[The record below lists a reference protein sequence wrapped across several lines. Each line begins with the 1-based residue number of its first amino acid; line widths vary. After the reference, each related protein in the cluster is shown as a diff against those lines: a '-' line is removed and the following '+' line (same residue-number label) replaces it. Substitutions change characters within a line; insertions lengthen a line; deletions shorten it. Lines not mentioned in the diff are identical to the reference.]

1 MLKIIEQFFKSF
13 GELFPDLKI
22 RRYVLIIIFIAL
34 PLLVWFI
41 DSQTNLIFFW
51 YLQKKVEILK
61 ELCGINKD
69 LALNSSQFSEAYNK
83 IFIELE
89 SHAYFSITERISK
102 IITTITIFT
111 ENLLSSQSFWKFFWG
126 SFVGFGL
133 TIFLGIQFIL
143 GDKSITRTTLFG
155 SIMFGLIFGGIGFF
169 VPTLYFSLI
178 NYIIY
183 PVLQLMILVYFSQ
196 KTQTD
201 NQNVLNEDSTQQADG
216 RPV

>member
-22 RRYVLIIIFIAL
+22 RRYILIIIFIAL

-61 ELCGINKD
+61 DLCGINKD
-69 LALNSSQFSEAYNK
+69 LVLNSSQFTEAYNK

-89 SHAYFSITERISK
+89 SHTYFSITERISK

-111 ENLLSSQSFWKFFWG
+111 RNLLGSQSFWKFFWG
-126 SFVGFGL
+126 SFIGFGL
-133 TIFLGIQFIL
+133 TIFFGIQFLL

-155 SIMFGLIFGGIGFF
+155 AIMFGIIFGGIGFLI
-169 VPTLYFSLI
+169 PTVFFPLA

-183 PVLQLMILVYFSQ
+183 PVLQLAVLVYFSK
-196 KTQTD
+196 KTQVE
-201 NQNVLNEDSTQQADG
+201 NQS
-216 RPV
+216 